1 MSRKFERRL
10 AALELRLKASVPGIM
25 EIVVRGGLEPG
36 VAPIASF
43 SGREWEAAP
52 DESFEAFRARAK
64 AAAEAEGARFIVV
77 GGLPNVSKAPAN
89 SDTQAG
95 AGATRGLNSPTS
107 AA

>member
-10 AALELRLKASVPGIM
+10 AALEQRLKASAAGIT
-25 EIVVRGGLEPG
+25 EIVVCGGLGPG

-43 SGREWEAAP
+43 PGREWEPAP

-64 AAAEAEGARFIVV
+64 AAAEAERARFIIF
-77 GGLPNVSKAPAN
+77 GGLSIVSQVPA
-89 SDTQAG
+89 DAETQAD
-95 AGATRGLNSPTS
+95 AGATRGLNSSIS